1 MLKFI
6 GFEKE
11 LVVDLK
17 KDISISKKIS
27 NMV

>member
-6 GFEKE
+6 DFEKE

-27 NMV
+27 NVI